1 MPNFVAAA
9 REHEVRSDA
18 FAFIGLKV
26 TGDGPVSQNRQLSV
40 L

>member
-18 FAFIGLKV
+18 ATFM
-26 TGDGPVSQNRQLSV
+26 GDEQKAGRFLW
-40 L
+40 LI